1 MFKRFWWVFLVM
13 LAVGPLAG
21 CFFAFLITRMIP
33 KQYESQTVIEVKP
46 RVMAGNSEE
55 VHAAS
60 SRPPAESMENYS
72 AQILSPE
79 VLSLAAENL
88 QLAERWNL
96 GRNDTLSILTESVD
110 VGQIRG
116 TDLIFIRARHTDK
129 VAARDIAAG
138 VSSAYRQHRNETQE
152 KQAESFLREI
162 REAVKEQEDIVEGI
176 RNRLRA
182 AKVKLSSEGQ
192 SEENESA
199 TQDYEQL
206 KSGFV
211 AAQDVLQE
219 KKLKQM
225 GETIY
230 RKIPWES
237 VELHNPAVISN
248 SPVSPNVRLNMVLGT
263 AAGFL
268 FSPLLAL
275 PVIWLLGRISPV
287 KRST

>member
-1 MFKRFWWVFLVM
+1 MFKRFWWVFLAM
-13 LAVGPLAG
+13 LPVGPLVG
-21 CFFAFLITRMIP
+21 CVLAFLVTRMIP

-46 RVMAGNSEE
+46 RVMVGNSESAQ
-55 VHAAS
+55 AALR
-60 SRPPAESMENYS
+60 RPRAESMENHS
-72 AQILSPE
+72 ALIKSPEILS
-79 VLSLAAENL
+79 LTAENL
-88 QLAERWNL
+88 KLAERWNL
-96 GRNDTLSILTESVD
+96 GRNDTLSILTESVN
-110 VGQIRG
+110 VGRVQG

-129 VAARDIAAG
+129 VAARDISDG
-138 VSSAYRQHRNETQE
+138 VAKAYKQHRNETQE
-152 KQAESFLREI
+152 RRAESFLSEI
-162 REAVKEQEDIVEGI
+162 REAVKKQEDIVEGI

-182 AKVKLSSEGQ
+182 AKAKLSSEGK

-206 KSGFV
+206 KSEFV

-225 GETIY
+225 GETIS

-237 VELHNPAVISN
+237 VELHDPAVISN
-248 SPVSPNVRLNMVLGT
+248 SPVAPNVRLNLVLGT

-275 PVIWLLGRISPV
+275 PVIWLLGRITPV
-287 KRST
+287 RR